1 MSVMGATTTA
11 ADPAVPGPV
20 VENPVV
26 EGPVVEGPVVENL
39 DAAVYVVP
47 TDAPEADGTLA
58 WDKTTLVL
66 VTARAG
72 GQRGIGWS
80 YTAAAA
86 APVVTGILSP
96 VVAGRSALDVAGASE
111 AMTRALRNVGRP
123 GIGAM
128 ALSAADI
135 ALWDLKARLLGC
147 AVATLLGR
155 AREKVP
161 VYGSGGF
168 TTYGETR
175 TREQLT
181 GWVEKDRIPR
191 VKIKIGE
198 SWGSNEARDLAR
210 VALAREVIGP
220 DTELYVDA
228 NGGYSTGQAV
238 RMADQMDDFGVTWFE
253 EPVSCQDLVG
263 LAVIRQQVRPD
274 VAAGEYSWT
283 LADSA
288 RLLDAGAVDCLQLD
302 VTRCGGITEF
312 LRGAALAAAHNVQV
326 SGHCAPNL
334 HAPVAAAVPNLR
346 HLEYFHDHQRIERM
360 FFDGA
365 LDPQGGVLAPDPG
378 RAGLGLELRSAD
390 AERYRAG

>member
-1 MSVMGATTTA
+1 MGGARTA
-11 ADPAVPGPV
+11 ADPAV
-20 VENPVV
+20 
-26 EGPVVEGPVVENL
+26 EGL

-72 GQRGIGWS
+72 GQQGIGWS

-86 APVVTGILSP
+86 APVVTGILSG
-96 VVAGRSALDVAGASE
+96 VVTGRSALDVTGANE

-147 AVATLLGR
+147 PVAGLIGR
-155 AREKVP
+155 VRDDVP

-168 TTYGETR
+168 TTYDEAR
-175 TREQLT
+175 TREQLSE
-181 GWVEKDRIPR
+181 WVDKDGIPR

-198 SWGSNEARDLAR
+198 SWGSSQARDLAR

-238 RMADQMDDFGVTWFE
+238 RMAGRMDGFGVTWFE
-253 EPVSCQDLVG
+253 EPVSSQDLAG
-263 LAVIRQQVRPD
+263 LAAVRQQVRPD
-274 VAAGEYSWT
+274 VTAGEYNWT
-283 LADSA
+283 LADSE
-288 RLLDAGAVDCLQLD
+288 RLLTAGAVDCLQLD

-334 HAPVAAAVPNLR
+334 HAQVAVSVPNLR
-346 HLEYFHDHQRIERM
+346 HLEYFHDHQRIEGM
-360 FFDGA
+360 FFDGT
-365 LDPQGGVLAPDPG
+365 LGPEGGVLVPDPG
-378 RAGLGLELRSAD
+378 RPGLGLELRTAD
-390 AERYRAG
+390 AERYREG

>member
-1 MSVMGATTTA
+1 MGAATTM
-11 ADPAVPGPV
+11 ADAVVPGPR
-20 VENPVV
+20 V
-26 EGPVVEGPVVENL
+26 EGL

-72 GQRGIGWS
+72 GQQGIGWS

-86 APVVTGILSP
+86 APVVTGILSD
-96 VVAGRSALDVAGASE
+96 VVAGRSALDVAGANE

-147 AVATLLGR
+147 PVAGLIGR
-155 AREKVP
+155 ARDDVP

-168 TTYGETR
+168 TTYDDTR
-175 TREQLT
+175 TREQLS
-181 GWVEKDRIPR
+181 GWVDKDRIPR

-198 SWGSNEARDLAR
+198 SWGSSESRDLAR

-220 DTELYVDA
+220 ATELYVDA

-238 RMADQMDDFGVTWFE
+238 RMAHQMDEFGVTWFE
-253 EPVSCQDLVG
+253 EPVSSQDPGG
-263 LAVIRQQVRPD
+263 LAIIRRQVRPD
-274 VAAGEYSWT
+274 VTAGEYSWT

-288 RLLDAGAVDCLQLD
+288 RLLAAEAVDCLQLD

-334 HAPVAAAVPNLR
+334 HAQVAVTVPNLR

-360 FFDGA
+360 LFDGT
-365 LDPQGGVLAPDPG
+365 LDPDGGVLTPDPD
-378 RAGLGLELRSAD
+378 RPGLGLELRSAD
-390 AERYRAG
+390 AERYRES

>member
-1 MSVMGATTTA
+1 MGGATTAA
-11 ADPAVPGPV
+11 ADAVVPGPG
-20 VENPVV
+20 V
-26 EGPVVEGPVVENL
+26 EGL

-72 GQRGIGWS
+72 GQQGIGWS

-86 APVVTGILSP
+86 APVVTGILSD
-96 VVAGRSALDVAGASE
+96 VVAGRSALDVAGANE

-147 AVATLLGR
+147 PVAGLIGR
-155 AREKVP
+155 ARDDVP

-168 TTYGETR
+168 TTYDDTQ
-175 TREQLT
+175 TREQLS
-181 GWVEKDRIPR
+181 GWVDKDRIPR

-198 SWGSNEARDLAR
+198 SWGSSESRDLAR

-220 DTELYVDA
+220 ATELYVDA

-238 RMADQMDDFGVTWFE
+238 RMAHQMDEFGVTWFE
-253 EPVSCQDLVG
+253 EPVSSQDPGG
-263 LAVIRQQVRPD
+263 LAIIRRQVRPD
-274 VAAGEYSWT
+274 VTAGEYSWT

-288 RLLDAGAVDCLQLD
+288 RLLAAEAVDCLQLD

-334 HAPVAAAVPNLR
+334 HAQVAVTVPNLR

-360 FFDGA
+360 LFDGT
-365 LDPQGGVLAPDPG
+365 LDPDGGVLTPDPD
-378 RAGLGLELRSAD
+378 RPGLGLELRSAD
-390 AERYRAG
+390 AERYREG

>member
-1 MSVMGATTTA
+1 MGATTTA
-11 ADPAVPGPV
+11 ADPAGPGPV
-20 VENPVV
+20 VEDPVMEDPVV
-26 EGPVVEGPVVENL
+26 EDL

-72 GQRGIGWS
+72 GQQGIGWS

-86 APVVTGILSP
+86 APVVTGVLSP
-96 VVAGRSALDVAGASE
+96 VVAGRSALDVAGANE

-135 ALWDLKARLLGC
+135 ALWDLKGRLLGC
-147 AVATLLGR
+147 AVSTLLGR
-155 AREKVP
+155 ARKKVP

-168 TTYGETR
+168 TTYDQTR

-238 RMADQMDDFGVTWFE
+238 RMAHQMDEFGVTWFE
-253 EPVSCQDLVG
+253 EPVSSQDLAG

-365 LDPQGGVLAPDPG
+365 LDPEGGVLAPDPG
-378 RAGLGLELRSAD
+378 RPGLGLELRSAD
-390 AERYRAG
+390 AERYREG

>member
-1 MSVMGATTTA
+1 MGGAE
-11 ADPAVPGPV
+11 DGRGPDPV
-20 VENPVV
+20 VQ
-26 EGPVVEGPVVENL
+26 GL

-72 GQRGIGWS
+72 GQQGIGWS

-86 APVVTGILSP
+86 ARRWSTGILSG
-96 VVAGRSALDVAGASE
+96 VVTGRSALDVPGANE
-111 AMTRALRNVGRP
+111 AMARALRNMGRP

-147 AVATLLGR
+147 AVAGLAGR
-155 AREKVP
+155 ARDDVP
-161 VYGSGGF
+161 IYGSGGF
-168 TTYGETR
+168 TTYDEAR

-181 GWVEKDRIPR
+181 GWVDKDRIPR

-198 SWGSNEARDLAR
+198 SWGGDERRDLSR

-238 RMADQMDDFGVTWFE
+238 RMARQMDELRGHLVRGAGVL
-253 EPVSCQDLVG
+253 PGPGGPGGD
-263 LAVIRQQVRPD
+263 P
-274 VAAGEYSWT
+274 AAGP
-283 LADSA
+283 ARRDSGRVQLVAGGFRPPAGRRGGGLPAA
-288 RLLDAGAVDCLQLD
+288 RRDPVRRYHRVPARRRAGRRAQ
-302 VTRCGGITEF
+302 
-312 LRGAALAAAHNVQV
+312 
-326 SGHCAPNL
+326 
-334 HAPVAAAVPNLR
+334 
-346 HLEYFHDHQRIERM
+346 
-360 FFDGA
+360 
-365 LDPQGGVLAPDPG
+365 
-378 RAGLGLELRSAD
+378 RAGLRALR
-390 AERYRAG
+390 AEPARPGRRWPCPTCGTWNTFMTINGSSGCSSTGPWTRREAC

>member
-1 MSVMGATTTA
+1 MGAAT
-11 ADPAVPGPV
+11 DGPGGPV
-20 VENPVV
+20 VEARRAEGPGV
-26 EGPVVEGPVVENL
+26 EGL

-72 GQRGIGWS
+72 GQQGIGWS

-86 APVVTGILSP
+86 APVVTGILSE
-96 VVAGRSALDVAGASE
+96 VVAGRSALDVAGANE

-147 AVATLLGR
+147 AVAGLIGR
-155 AREKVP
+155 ARDDVP

-168 TTYGETR
+168 TTYDDTR
-175 TREQLT
+175 TREQLS
-181 GWVEKDRIPR
+181 GWVDKDRIPR

-198 SWGSNEARDLAR
+198 SWGSNESRDLAR

-238 RMADQMDDFGVTWFE
+238 RMAHQMDEFGVTWFE
-253 EPVSCQDLVG
+253 EPVSSQDLGG
-263 LAVIRQQVRPD
+263 LAIDP
-274 VAAGEYSWT
+274 APGP
-283 LADSA
+283 A
-288 RLLDAGAVDCLQLD
+288 RCDRGRVQLD
-302 VTRCGGITEF
+302 
-312 LRGAALAAAHNVQV
+312 
-326 SGHCAPNL
+326 SG
-334 HAPVAAAVPNLR
+334 
-346 HLEYFHDHQRIERM
+346 
-360 FFDGA
+360 
-365 LDPQGGVLAPDPG
+365 
-378 RAGLGLELRSAD
+378 
-390 AERYRAG
+390 